1 MSDRASD
8 HLSRLLGQMRDH
20 EVLAEHAKE
29 RIVPG
34 ERPTVS
40 VPHALQAAY
49 YSGVAAGIR
58 IAVEVLEG

>member
-1 MSDRASD
+1 MTDRVRD
-8 HLSRLLGQMRDH
+8 QLNRLLGELRDH

-29 RIVPG
+29 KIVPG
-34 ERPTVS
+34 ERPTLS

-49 YSGVAAGIR
+49 YSGVADGIR

>member
-1 MSDRASD
+1 MTDRASEQ
-8 HLSRLLGQMRDH
+8 LSRLLGELRDH

-34 ERPTVS
+34 ERPTAS

-49 YSGVAAGIR
+49 YSGVAEGIR
-58 IAVEVLEG
+58 IAVAVLDA